1 MDYKKDNS
9 FAYDSYKKAECF
21 PFYQLEMYTLAV
33 KLFAAFSKISEY
45 ECENYMNVDLGLY
58 TNFSE

>member
-1 MDYKKDNS
+1 
-9 FAYDSYKKAECF
+9 
-21 PFYQLEMYTLAV
+21 MYTLAV